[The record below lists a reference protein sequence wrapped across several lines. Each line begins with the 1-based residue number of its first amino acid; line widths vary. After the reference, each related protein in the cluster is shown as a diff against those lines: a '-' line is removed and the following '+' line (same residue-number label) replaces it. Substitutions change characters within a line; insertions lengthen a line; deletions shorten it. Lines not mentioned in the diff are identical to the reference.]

1 MSEKITA
8 HAGLINGARFQALVR
23 MYLDEYSQD
32 LVKTVEIA
40 VNETAEQ
47 VVDELHTAGTFKG
60 KKYRNSWTFRNATTS
75 TQVGVTV
82 FNKKHYR
89 LAHLLEFGHANR
101 NGGRTKAYPHIA
113 PINDRVPEIFAQRME
128 AMLGGGWDRAL

>member
-1 MSEKITA
+1 MRMGDIKA
-8 HAGLINGARFQALVR
+8 HSVIDGSKFQVMVR
-23 MYLDEYSQD
+23 AFLQDYSID
-32 LVKTVEIA
+32 FIKTVEIA
-40 VNETAEQ
+40 VNETAEE

-60 KKYRNSWTFRNATTS
+60 KKYRRSWQFRNATTGDMI
-75 TQVGVTV
+75 GVTV

-113 PINDRVPEIFAQRME
+113 PINDKVGDIFQSKME
-128 AMLGGGWDRAL
+128 ALLGKGWEQLG